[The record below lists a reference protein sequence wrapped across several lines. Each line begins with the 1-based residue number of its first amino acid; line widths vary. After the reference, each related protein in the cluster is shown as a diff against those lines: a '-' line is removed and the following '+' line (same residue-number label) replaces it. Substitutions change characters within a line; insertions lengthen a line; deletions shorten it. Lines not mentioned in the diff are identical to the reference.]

1 MKFSTRSA
9 AIVTALAMST
19 TGALILS
26 QSNADAATI
35 ATVHS
40 GVTARLYT
48 ANGSLVNNR
57 ALGANTPWLIGKTA
71 NINGE
76 TMYQVSTNE
85 YLSSK
90 DSTLNGQATPTSNKT
105 VITIGKYMQP
115 LFRDDTGLYSNRALD
130 YGSSWQVGKTITNN
144 KGETYYQVSTHEFVK
159 KSANTTLNRDVN
171 PQYVAD
177 FGFDKDTPST
187 DTNTNTTKPSTDT
200 NTHVTTPSTDTNT
213 DNGHTDTTAPSTDT
227 DTNTGSTSTQGD
239 DSQSAYQ
246 QAILADVNKA
256 RAEAGLN
263 PLTLNAKLNASAA
276 TRAQEISTDFS
287 HTRPDGS
294 TNASAVND
302 PAYVK
307 GSTFGE
313 NIAQIHDNDHMSATR
328 LEQEHLARFLGE
340 PGQGHYKNWQ
350 YVGYKTIGIAVYHV
364 NGYYYVVEDMGTI

>member
-9 AIVTALAMST
+9 AIVAALAMAT

-159 KSANTTLNRDVN
+159 KSANTTLNHDVN

-177 FGFDKDTPST
+177 FGFNKDTPST
-187 DTNTNTTKPSTDT
+187 N
-200 NTHVTTPSTDTNT
+200 TNT
-213 DNGHTDTTAPSTDT
+213 DNSHTDTTAPSTDT
-227 DTNTGSTSTQGD
+227 DTNTGSTNESTTPD
-239 DSQSAYQ
+239 VTSVQSAIIASVNAERESNGLNALTVDSRLN
-246 QAILADVNKA
+246 QAADV
-256 RAEAGLN
+256 RAKEVD
-263 PLTLNAKLNASAA
+263 
-276 TRAQEISTDFS
+276 TDS
-287 HTRPDGS
+287 GHTRPNGTDWYTSYEDAGIS
-294 TNASAVND
+294 NAAALHV
-302 PAYVK
+302 
-307 GSTFGE
+307 GE
-313 NIAQIHDNDHMSATR
+313 NYFATPWNQLSQKTADRFAKVMMDNFRGEMSGSNPNNHYAELMKPDFTKIGVGVYYNPSTGELNAT
-328 LEQEHLARFLGE
+328 QEFT
-340 PGQGHYKNWQ
+340 N
-350 YVGYKTIGIAVYHV
+350 
-364 NGYYYVVEDMGTI
+364 